1 MFVVSLSSAPGT
13 ISHNVRCSHAVLRHQ
28 YLLNEARHGASS
40 LSCDSFAFN
49 LPFQMREPACLTP
62 PGAGR
67 QACLPYTAGRGQA
80 GVLAMALCE
89 VRGPQSLDYVLI
101 WYQFVVNK

>member
-1 MFVVSLSSAPGT
+1 
-13 ISHNVRCSHAVLRHQ
+13 
-28 YLLNEARHGASS
+28 
-40 LSCDSFAFN
+40 
-49 LPFQMREPACLTP
+49 MREPACLTP